1 MPSHAKHV
9 VCGDS
14 VTGGQ
19 GARGVASSSSSDACS
34 AKVAQREC
42 VTIDSKKGRGGAAS
56 ISCNS
61 AYFLAAPAAAH
72 VD

>member
-14 VTGGQ
+14 VRGQ

-42 VTIDSKKGRGGAAS
+42 VTIDSKKGRGGVAS